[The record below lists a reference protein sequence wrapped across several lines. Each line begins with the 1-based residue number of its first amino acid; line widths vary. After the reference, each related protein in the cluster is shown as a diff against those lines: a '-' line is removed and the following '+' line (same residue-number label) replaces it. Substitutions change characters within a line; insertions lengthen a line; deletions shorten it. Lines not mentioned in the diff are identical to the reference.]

1 MDSDVLL
8 SDISDI
14 NQLLIA
20 VDESLE
26 YDITTKF
33 PKHNIK
39 QIVKLYQNHKQVE
52 NFFKTLQSSDI
63 SIDTFLI
70 MSQMMYFTDDRI
82 FLVALPQ
89 VEASVQMGVSK
100 PSHSVLLST
109 DIVRSGVKVSKTLSF
124 SSSFKNYDD
133 VLIEKR
139 AIIFSCNSKSQFL
152 QNLVNTGKEY
162 AYFFYRAW
170 EGIFPNLLNGIL
182 YDDFINFINEF
193 SDTSYFETF
202 LFNWGFHIDNPFYK
216 ENPDLA
222 VGYSTS
228 IKQWFDTDTKFAD
241 EERVSLLT
249 NVQEWFLNQLQVK
262 PIIVN
267 SKFTDKALAN
277 KRNNGFFATPI
288 SNERFILA
296 LITNGIIPDV
306 VFDTDEVPQAHFKYN
321 NVVVGDLDTPHY
333 GINRIFN
340 TQSNKSIT
348 GLGENYELSVKT
360 LSPNLKTYFGDTIW
374 ENSAFIANLDTYLK
388 TDIDLLLVLIALKTK
403 RKLIEVFDYAS
414 TGDKTKLKTKNNVPV
429 SISLMSELKKLYAQT
444 NVPKKGRPKK
454 TVTLEQAH
462 EILIDNV
469 VCAMFYD
476 ISQSDYKLIKST
488 NEVINDP
495 VTNKITIEDQELHNI
510 MNHSSLYK
518 ESEAS
523 VQDDYRKQVIDYFE
537 SKVNKTQTNENRDFD
552 KEKEFVLNLLKLV
565 VNK

>member
-228 IKQWFDTDTKFAD
+228 LKQWFDTDTKFAD